1 MMSRTFLYFVAYFVL
16 SKSHMDEPHPCPMVV
31 VEQAVLPLEFTLSEV
46 ESLGEPEK
54 ENDEN
59 YAEPKHVASY
69 HGINHCHERTSQT
82 DRPVKQ
88 NTQ

>member
-1 MMSRTFLYFVAYFVL
+1 MMSRTFYFVAYLVL

-31 VEQAVLPLEFTLSEV
+31 VEQAVLPLKFTLSEV

-59 YAEPKHVASY
+59 YAEPKHVTSY
-69 HGINHCHERTSQT
+69 HGINHCHERTGQT